1 MYLAKVIGNATST
14 IKHRSL
20 TSWRM
25 LIVAPIQAERLDP
38 LLAIDSLG
46 AGVGDMV
53 VISNDGRGARELVG
67 DKQSPAR
74 WTVLGIVD
82 DASQTRMAT

>member
-20 TSWRM
+20 SGWRM
-25 LIVAPIQAERLDP
+25 LIVAPVQAERLDP

-53 VISNDGRGARELVG
+53 VITNDGRGARELVG
-67 DKQSPAR
+67 DEQSPAR

-82 DASQTRMAT
+82 DESQTRMAT